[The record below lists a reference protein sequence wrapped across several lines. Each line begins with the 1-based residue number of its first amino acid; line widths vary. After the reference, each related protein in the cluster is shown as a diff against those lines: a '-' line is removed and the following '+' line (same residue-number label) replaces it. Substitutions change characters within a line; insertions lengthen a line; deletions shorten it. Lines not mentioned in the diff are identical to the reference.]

1 MDVKF
6 EFESSLKDLK
16 GKTERLVDKIKKV
29 KKSRS
34 ILSSSF
40 SVSGSFSEFDFDSS
54 NSLFSFFSIFYDLD
68 SFVSERKKRDKKKKR
83 ELEKFFFKIVGKR
96 KEREKSGSSRIGK
109 SKVLELDYKK
119 NRERR

>member
-16 GKTERLVDKIKKV
+16 GKTERLADKIKKV

-109 SKVLELDYKK
+109 SKDLELDYKK

>member
-1 MDVKF
+1 MKF

>member
-6 EFESSLKDLK
+6 EFESSLKDLR

-109 SKVLELDYKK
+109 SKDLELDYKK